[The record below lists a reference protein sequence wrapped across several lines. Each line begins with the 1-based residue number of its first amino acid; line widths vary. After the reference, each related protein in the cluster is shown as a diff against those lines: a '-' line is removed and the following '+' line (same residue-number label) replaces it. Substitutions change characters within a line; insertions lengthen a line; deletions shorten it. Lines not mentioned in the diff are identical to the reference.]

1 MGINLVNDLFSK
13 LFNMPR
19 AKDISESIKM
29 STEALNI
36 LRTIKGKKLWPKFSE
51 EHLEKIIARCL
62 VRRDSNEFVQD
73 WAKERAKSILALT
86 WIRLSSRK

>member
-1 MGINLVNDLFSK
+1 
-13 LFNMPR
+13 MPK

-51 EHLEKIIARCL
+51 EHLEKIVSRCL
-62 VRRDSNEFVQD
+62 MRRDSNELIGQRSD
-73 WAKERAKSILALT
+73 PSQC
-86 WIRLSSRK
+86 